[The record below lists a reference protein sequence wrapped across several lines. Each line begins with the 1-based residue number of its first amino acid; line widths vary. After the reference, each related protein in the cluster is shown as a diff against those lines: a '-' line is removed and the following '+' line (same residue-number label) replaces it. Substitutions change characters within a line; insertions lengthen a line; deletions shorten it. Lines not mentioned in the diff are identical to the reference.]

1 MLSVIVPA
9 HNESDYI
16 RPCLESLLAQTLDG
30 AAWEVIV
37 VANACRDDTVAV
49 CERHAERFAAR
60 GVAYR
65 VLDIPE
71 GGKTRAMNAGDA
83 VAAGGMRAYLD
94 ADIVCEPELLAQL
107 VAALDRDAPVYAS
120 GRMRVP
126 RAESTVTNLYA
137 GVWSELPFMTRGVPG
152 AGLFAVNAA
161 GRARWGAFP
170 DTYSDD
176 TYVRLLFTPEERV
189 GVPAAF
195 DWPMVEGFWTLVRNR
210 KRQNAHTRDIHAR
223 YPDLRANEDDKTL
236 APAELARLVLRRPAG
251 SALYA
256 LVALLTRLPAADEM
270 TFRGRA

>member
-30 AAWEVIV
+30 PAWDVIV
-37 VANACRDDTVAV
+37 VANACRDDTVTV
-49 CERHAERFAAR
+49 CESYAERFAAK
-60 GVAYR
+60 GVGYR

-71 GGKTRAMNAGDA
+71 GGKTRAMNVGDA
-83 VAAGGMRAYLD
+83 AAAGGMRAYLD
-94 ADIVCEPELLAQL
+94 ADIVCEPELFAQL
-107 VAALDRDAPVYAS
+107 HAALDRETPVYAS
-120 GRMRVP
+120 GTMRVP
-126 RAESTVTNLYA
+126 KAQSAVTNLYA
-137 GVWSELPFMTRGVPG
+137 GFWSELPFMTRGVPG

-161 GRARWGAFP
+161 GRARWDAFP
-170 DTYSDD
+170 ETYSDD

-195 DWPMVEGFWTLVRNR
+195 DWPMVEGFWKLVRNR

-223 YPDLRANEDDKTL
+223 YPDLHANEDDKTL
-236 APAELARLVLRRPAG
+236 TPAAVARLFLRRPAG
-251 SALYA
+251 FTLYA
-256 LVALLTRLPAADEM
+256 LVTLLTRLPTGDEM